1 MKFHYRETMI
11 DSTTAAKRAGLSRS
25 RMDRLLRMKRIHGA
39 VLVNG
44 FPPRYRIPPDFKILP
59 VRFPRRRRERKVT

>member
-1 MKFHYRETMI
+1 MI

-25 RMDRLLRMKRIHGA
+25 RMDRLLRMKRVLGA

-44 FPPRYRIPPDFKILP
+44 FPPHYRIPHDFKILP
-59 VRFPRRRRERKVT
+59 VRFPRRRRERKAT